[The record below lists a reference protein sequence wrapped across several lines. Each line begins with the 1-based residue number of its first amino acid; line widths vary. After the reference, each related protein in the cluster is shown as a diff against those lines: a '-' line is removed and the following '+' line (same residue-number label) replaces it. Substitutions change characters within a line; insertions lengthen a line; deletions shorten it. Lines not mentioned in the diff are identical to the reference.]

1 MSDWI
6 SATII
11 EDDELEQNGLGLQQK
26 IKELEQK
33 VKELESS
40 QAKIKK
46 PRKYTK
52 KPKDDTKNDTKD
64 DTKNDTKNDIKD
76 DTKNEPNPNTEPVV
90 NVIPECLLKK
100 FYHSELNIMEIGCDE
115 AGRGPMFGRVYSGA
129 VVLPKDDS
137 FDHFKMKDSKKFT
150 SKNPKKIQEVA
161 DYIKEHAVAWA
172 VEYEDERVID
182 DINILQATQSAM
194 HKAIRSVIRKLNALN
209 LGLDPNNL
217 FLLIDGNYFKPL
229 TIFNKHTNRIEN
241 AKYETVEGGDNKY
254 TAIAAASILAKV
266 ERDKYIDE
274 LCIQN
279 PELSERYGIDSNK
292 GYGSKRHMDGI
303 KQYGITKW
311 HRRSFGICKSFS

>member
-6 SATII
+6 CATII
-11 EDDELEQNGLGLQQK
+11 DDDDEILENDTHNDK
-26 IKELEQK
+26 NNNTNNDTIEIEV
-33 VKELESS
+33 VK
-40 QAKIKK
+40 KK
-46 PRKYTK
+46 RKYTRK
-52 KPKDDTKNDTKD
+52 TTKTETNNTDNNT
-64 DTKNDTKNDIKD
+64 TSITEMNI
-76 DTKNEPNPNTEPVV
+76 NEMKEPM
-90 NVIPECLLKK
+90 VIECLLKK
-100 FYHSELNIMEIGCDE
+100 FYNTDINIVEVGCDE

-161 DYIKEHAVAWA
+161 EYIKQHAIAWA

-194 HKAIRSVIRKLNALN
+194 HKAIRSVLRQLKR
-209 LGLDPNNL
+209 LDTNNL

-229 TIFNKHTNRIEN
+229 TICNKNSNRIEN
-241 AKYETVEGGDNKY
+241 AKFITVEGGDNKY

-266 ERDKYIDE
+266 ERDKYIEE
-274 LCIQN
+274 LCLEN
-279 PELSERYGIDSNK
+279 PELIERYGIDSNK
-292 GYGSKRHMDGI
+292 GYGSKKHMDGI

-311 HRRSFGICKSFS
+311 QRRSFGICKMFV